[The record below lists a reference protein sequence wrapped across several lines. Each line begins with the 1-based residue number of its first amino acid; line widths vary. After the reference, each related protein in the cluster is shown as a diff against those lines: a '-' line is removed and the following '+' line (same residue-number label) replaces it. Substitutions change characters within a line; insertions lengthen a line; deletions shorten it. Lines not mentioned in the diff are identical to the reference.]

1 MLVKSFGAAVLGI
14 DAVQITIEVSA
25 LRGIDFTLVGLP
37 DNAVKE
43 SKERIT
49 SALHVS
55 GYTYPRKSIVINMA
69 PADIKKEGAA
79 YDLPLAIGILAADEQ
94 IPSAILGE
102 YLIMGELSLDG
113 TLQPISG
120 VLPMALAAKKAGFRG
135 FILPADNALEAAVV
149 EGIDV
154 IGAHTLSEV
163 ANMLS
168 GLTQIPPT
176 VVDTEMEFER
186 NAFPEELDFADV
198 CGQENVK
205 RALEIAAAGGHNI
218 IMVGPPGAGKSMLAK
233 RLPTILPPLTIEE
246 ALETTKIH
254 SVAGLMNRKKSASG
268 LECALITQRP
278 FRSPHHTI
286 TDVAL
291 IGGGTNP
298 KPGEISLAHNGV
310 LFLDEMPE
318 YKRTAL
324 EVMRQ
329 PLEDRRITVSRARMS
344 VEYPASFMLV
354 AAMNPCPCGHYG
366 DANHTCTCS
375 PSAIHRYLGKISGP
389 LLDRI
394 DIQVDIQAVP
404 ISELQKK
411 ERGESSESIRKRVMD
426 ARAIQAERFKD
437 ENGVYSNAQMSSRM
451 LRRYCP
457 LTTQQEQ
464 ILELAMTKL
473 GLSARAYDRIL
484 KVARTIADLANSPDI
499 QLQHLQ
505 EAIGYRNL
513 DRDGWGS

>member
-94 IPSAILGE
+94 IPSAMLGD

-233 RLPTILPPLTIEE
+233 RLPTILL
-246 ALETTKIH
+246 L
-254 SVAGLMNRKKSASG
+254 SLLKK
-268 LECALITQRP
+268 R
-278 FRSPHHTI
+278 
-286 TDVAL
+286 
-291 IGGGTNP
+291 
-298 KPGEISLAHNGV
+298 
-310 LFLDEMPE
+310 
-318 YKRTAL
+318 
-324 EVMRQ
+324 
-329 PLEDRRITVSRARMS
+329 
-344 VEYPASFMLV
+344 
-354 AAMNPCPCGHYG
+354 
-366 DANHTCTCS
+366 
-375 PSAIHRYLGKISGP
+375 
-389 LLDRI
+389 
-394 DIQVDIQAVP
+394 
-404 ISELQKK
+404 
-411 ERGESSESIRKRVMD
+411 
-426 ARAIQAERFKD
+426 
-437 ENGVYSNAQMSSRM
+437 
-451 LRRYCP
+451 LRRLRSTP
-457 LTTQQEQ
+457 
-464 ILELAMTKL
+464 
-473 GLSARAYDRIL
+473 
-484 KVARTIADLANSPDI
+484 
-499 QLQHLQ
+499 
-505 EAIGYRNL
+505 
-513 DRDGWGS
+513 